1 MAANRK
7 KRFLVALWNRLRVPN
22 LVPTSPRQPWQS
34 ILLDLMRGTEGV
46 LNGLLG
52 EYPGTFRHYADA
64 LALYDR

>member
-1 MAANRK
+1 MAANRV
-7 KRFLVALWNRLRVPN
+7 KRFLVALESASCTQLGTHVAQATVAEHP
-22 LVPTSPRQPWQS
+22 
-34 ILLDLMRGTEGV
+34 LLDLMRGTEGV